1 MDFLSKKIHVSP
13 SAESV
18 RVAQYRVLEKTFLK
32 ESGLPVGPFEIIRDD
47 KDIPSDTS
55 SIYPAILKVARFGYD
70 GKGQARVA
78 SQKEALAAFH
88 QFSNQE
94 CVLEKM
100 LPLDMEVSLVLARDQ
115 AGHIET
121 FNVSENIHTN
131 GILDISIVPARS
143 TQLINN
149 LVDQLAKQVAQ
160 ALNYVGVLGVEFFVS
175 EGKVFVNEIA
185 PRPHNSGH
193 YTIDASVTSQ
203 FEQQVRVLAGLPL
216 GSAELH
222 SSAVMVNLL
231 GDVWTNSK
239 QKKPDW
245 DKAFNEPGL
254 KMHLYGKHEA
264 RPGRK
269 MGHFTVVDKNLDI
282 AFEKA
287 IKVRKLL
294 GIA

>member
-1 MDFLSKKIHVSP
+1 
-13 SAESV
+13 
-18 RVAQYRVLEKTFLK
+18 
-32 ESGLPVGPFEIIRDD
+32 
-47 KDIPSDTS
+47 
-55 SIYPAILKVARFGYD
+55 
-70 GKGQARVA
+70 
-78 SQKEALAAFH
+78 
-88 QFSNQE
+88 
-94 CVLEKM
+94 M

-193 YTIDASVTSQ
+193 YTIDASVTNQ

-245 DKAFNEPGL
+245 DKAFNESGL

-264 RPGRK
+264 RSGRK

>member
-1 MDFLSKKIHVSP
+1 
-13 SAESV
+13 
-18 RVAQYRVLEKTFLK
+18 
-32 ESGLPVGPFEIIRDD
+32 
-47 KDIPSDTS
+47 
-55 SIYPAILKVARFGYD
+55 
-70 GKGQARVA
+70 
-78 SQKEALAAFH
+78 
-88 QFSNQE
+88 
-94 CVLEKM
+94 
-100 LPLDMEVSLVLARDQ
+100 LARDQ

-193 YTIDASVTSQ
+193 YTIDASVTNQ